1 MKSISTSIEVR
12 IIAMVGAVILTL
24 SVGATASM
32 GYLAYTAKQVQARS
46 EQARHHEGDMLGV
59 ALLFKE
65 QVQEWKNCLLRG
77 KDPGQRD
84 KYWAAFRRKSAEIEE
99 RAAALSAAL
108 GESEARDLLD
118 RFVASHKEM
127 VAAYDEGYAAF
138 VAAGADPAVG
148 DDAVKGIDRAP
159 TGLLRNATAKVDEE
173 VAAEMMT
180 GLAAISRATWNA
192 AAGMTVFMVAALAM
206 LWWQVRRRVSQPL
219 TRATASIESLARG
232 ELPAPM
238 AAMSQDEIGRLQAA
252 TEHMAGTLR
261 AFADAQH
268 ELHRRHVEAGQVDA
282 RLPASEFVGIYGEM
296 AKFANELVSAHIAVT
311 ARVVDVASRY
321 AAGDLSVDMERL
333 PGQQARVTE
342 AVDAIKSGLQAINAE
357 ILGLVG
363 QARKGDFS
371 ARGDTTRYRNAYRDM
386 VEGLN
391 ELMSVVESS
400 VGDVAGVL
408 GALSRG
414 DLRQRMTGNHAG
426 LFARLRADSDRT
438 VEQLTAL
445 VGQILSSV
453 QSIGQA
459 SGEIATGNEDLSRRT
474 GEQAS
479 SLEEVAA
486 SMEQLTGTVKR
497 NAGNANEATEIANR
511 AASVAAR
518 GGDVVRKVVA
528 TMTDID
534 ASSGRIVEIINVI
547 DGIAFQTNI
556 LALNAAIEAARA
568 GEQGRGFAVVATEV
582 RALAKRSADAAQQI
596 NALIADSAG
605 KVTVGTQ
612 LVAEAGRTMDEI
624 VAEVRGAAKLI
635 AEISS
640 ASLEQSAGIEQVSLA
655 VTDVDRMTQ
664 QNGALVEEAAAAA
677 QSLREQVDQLTQAVA
692 VFKVADE
699 KRAAPQPASGPE
711 WVAAVA

>member
-12 IIAMVGAVILTL
+12 IVAMVGASILTL

-32 GYLAYTAKQVQARS
+32 GYLASTAKQVQTRS
-46 EQARHHEGDMLGV
+46 EEARHHEGDMLGV

-77 KDPGQRD
+77 KDPKQRA
-84 KYWAAFRRKSAEIEE
+84 KYWAAFGARSKEIDE
-99 RAAALSAAL
+99 RAAVLSEAL
-108 GESEARDLLD
+108 GASEARALLD
-118 RFVASHKEM
+118 RFISAHQEM
-127 VAAYDEGYAAF
+127 AVAYDAGYAAF
-138 VAAGADPAVG
+138 VAAGADAAAG
-148 DDAVKGIDRAP
+148 DAAVKGIDRAP
-159 TGLLRNATAKVDEE
+159 AALLRNATAKVEEE
-173 VAAEMMT
+173 VAAEMAE
-180 GLAAISRATWNA
+180 GLAAIERATWNA
-192 AAGMTVFMVAALAM
+192 AAGMAVFVVAALAM

-219 TRATASIESLARG
+219 TRATESIESLARG
-232 ELPAPM
+232 ELPAPIT
-238 AAMSQDEIGRLQAA
+238 ALSQDEIGRLQAA
-252 TEHMAGTLR
+252 TGHMASTLR
-261 AFADAQH
+261 GFAEAQR
-268 ELHRRHVEAGQVDA
+268 ELHRRHVDAGQVDA
-282 RLPASEFVGIYGEM
+282 RLPATGFVGIYGEM
-296 AKFANELVSAHIAVT
+296 ATLANELVAAHIAVT
-311 ARVVDVASRY
+311 ARVVEVASSY
-321 AAGDLSVDMERL
+321 AAGDLSVDMDRL
-333 PGQQARVTE
+333 PGQQARITE
-342 AVDAIKSGLQAINAE
+342 AVDGIKSGLQAINAE

-363 QARKGDFS
+363 QARNGDFS
-371 ARGDTTRYRNAYRDM
+371 ARGDTNRYGHAYRDM
-386 VEGLN
+386 VESLN

-426 LFARLRADSDRT
+426 LFARLRSDSDRT

-445 VGQILSSV
+445 VGQILASV
-453 QSIGQA
+453 QSIAQA

-497 NAGNANEATEIANR
+497 NAENATQATEIANR
-511 AASVAAR
+511 AASVAVR
-518 GGDVVRKVVA
+518 GGEVVRKVVS
-528 TMTDID
+528 TMSDIE

-547 DGIAFQTNI
+547 DSIAFQTNI

-568 GEQGRGFAVVATEV
+568 GEQGRGFAVVAAEV
-582 RALAKRSADAAQQI
+582 GALAKRSADSARQI

-612 LVAEAGRTMDEI
+612 LVDEAGRTMEEI
-624 VAEVRGAAKLI
+624 VAAVRGAANLI
-635 AEISS
+635 TEISS
-640 ASLEQSAGIEQVSLA
+640 ASLEQSAGIEQVGLA

-677 QSLREQVDQLTQAVA
+677 QSLREQVDHLTLAVSA
-692 VFKVADE
+692 FRVADE
-699 KRAAPQPASGPE
+699 PRAVPQAAPDRE
-711 WVAAVA
+711 RVAAVA